1 MIKVRC
7 DEIGN
12 CPLADGQVHEMESI
26 EAHPC
31 PLRTEYG
38 RCGLKEVRP
47 ESIDWRKW
55 LIIGVIVVGVIV
67 LLGGAVYLVREYF
80 STPTCKVADVR
91 SLMSLDPKVGELEE
105 AGLDCL
111 ESGKARAEADH
122 LVVGIAALRLADD
135 KGSAPAAAALG
146 RLFDPTVRKE
156 LEEESEQPGL
166 LPAPDPA
173 LAIRFYDR
181 AAKRGDAE
189 AAKAAAR
196 LRSQSSLP
204 PADGRQVGRGGAP
217 INVPGYGDI
226 YQRVLAKPG
235 AVLVGS
241 PGAGG
246 GQPVQTFAI
255 YYVFS
260 SQPGWLRVGRSLEPG
275 AEGWIAEDKTQ
286 NFNAMLAMRY
296 TPPGQRGPVL
306 FFKDEMSVRALLMQ
320 PGAAE
325 EVGELVRSTA
335 SGTPDPRLVAVED
348 RSIDWASSKYVMPIL
363 RTVQITSDDGRT
375 IYLANVASVS
385 SGVSAGVPSY
395 CSDRSIQSMRHQI
408 MFVIDTTISMG
419 PYIEGVRR
427 IAAAWKSEIERR
439 GLTDKFRFGVV
450 AYRNNMDAPA
460 QARLDYVTRTALPLS
475 ATSDANAFVAAMAG
489 LSPAPVSTHSFD
501 EDAVA
506 GLHEAL
512 GSDWSGCGLR
522 LMFLITDAGSL
533 SSEDPKARHQGVGL
547 STIAA
552 RANDLNIRIFPIHIA
567 TREARQAGNIEKA
580 AAQYR
585 EAFASQSGSKAAY
598 YAISDGSPR
607 AFTAYIDQ
615 VRSVIDRV
623 ADERRGIAIVG
634 RPAAAGG
641 GGNLKQQV
649 LTELFSVQQQFLGAS
664 AGAQAPTFTDSWTS
678 DTDLA
683 NPDRKALE
691 VVVLLTRR
699 QLNQLAEQTDR
710 LVRTARQANMDTAR
724 FFNLLRMVSAATAQ
738 DPQRFN
744 EVTRV
749 GAMMPSF
756 LRLLPYRSDVL
767 NLTAEDWR
775 GMGAGNQDRF
785 IQKLRAKFEYY
796 QSVNNSM
803 QENVWVDLAGGSRD
817 DQVTR
822 IPLSEMP

>member
-31 PLRTEYG
+31 PLRDEVG
-38 RCGLKEVRP
+38 RCGLKEVEVP
-47 ESIDWRKW
+47 PFDWRKW
-55 LIIGVIVVGVIV
+55 LIIGAIVAGVIV
-67 LLGGAVYLVREYF
+67 LLGGAVYFVREYF
-80 STPTCKVADVR
+80 MTPTCEVAGVR
-91 SLMSLDPKVGELEE
+91 SLMSLDPTVGELED
-105 AGLDCL
+105 AGTDCL

-122 LVVGIAALRLADD
+122 LVVGIAALRMADD
-135 KGSAPAAAALG
+135 KGSAAAALALG

-156 LEEESEQPGL
+156 IEEKSEQPGL
-166 LPAPDPA
+166 LPAADPV

-196 LRSQSSLP
+196 LRSQGSLP
-204 PADGRQVGRGGAP
+204 SADGRQIGRGGAP

-260 SQPGWLRVGRSLEPG
+260 SQPGWLKVGRSLDRG
-275 AEGWIAEDKTQ
+275 AEGWLAEDKTQ
-286 NFNAMLAMRY
+286 SFNAMLAMKY
-296 TPPGQRGPVL
+296 ANAGQRGPVL
-306 FFKDEMSVRALLMQ
+306 FFKDEMAVRALLMQ

-325 EVGELVRSTA
+325 EVGELVRSTTTA
-335 SGTPDPRLVAVED
+335 TPDPRLVAVED
-348 RSIDWASSKYVMPIL
+348 KSIDFGSSKYVMPIL
-363 RTVQITSDDGRT
+363 RAVPITTEDGRT
-375 IYLANVASVS
+375 IYLANVASVR

-395 CSDRSIQSMRHQI
+395 CSDRSIESMRHQV

-439 GLTDKFRFGVV
+439 GLADKFQFGVV
-450 AYRNNMDAPA
+450 AYRNNMDSPA
-460 QARLDYVTRTALPLS
+460 QAGLDYVTRVVLPLS
-475 ATSDANAFVAAMAG
+475 PTSDAAAFSAAMAG

-506 GLHEAL
+506 GLREAIR
-512 GSDWSGCGLR
+512 SDWSGCGLR
-522 LMFLITDAGSL
+522 LLFLITDAGSL
-533 SSEDPKARHQGVGL
+533 SSEDPRARHQGVGL
-547 STIAA
+547 NTIAA
-552 RANDLNIRIFPIHIA
+552 EAKDLGIRIFPVHIA
-567 TREARQAGNIEKA
+567 TPEARQAGNIEKA

-585 EAFASQSGSKAAY
+585 ESFASQSGSKSAY
-598 YAISDGSPR
+598 YPIGDGSPR
-607 AFTAYIDQ
+607 AFAAYIDQ
-615 VRSVIDRV
+615 VRLVFDQI
-623 ADERRGIAIVG
+623 ANERRSVRMA
-634 RPAAAGG
+634 RPAVPSDGRAA
-641 GGNLKQQV
+641 LKEQV
-649 LTELFSVQQQFLGAS
+649 LTELFSVQHRFLGAA

-678 DTDLA
+678 DADLA
-683 NPDRKALE
+683 NPDRRALE

-710 LVRTARQANMDTAR
+710 LVRTARQANMDTGR

-756 LRLLPYRSDVL
+756 LKLLPYKSDVL

-785 IQKLRAKFEYY
+785 IQRLREKYEYY
-796 QSVNNSM
+796 QSVNNTPSA
-803 QENVWVDLAGGSRD
+803 WAALAGGSAD